1 MSNEEYKNKVSF
13 GCFGVSTVDNFDV
26 DFMLDALAHVTFKKQ
41 RK

>member
-13 GCFGVSTVDNFDV
+13 GCFGVSDNFDV
-26 DFMLDALAHVTFKKQ
+26 DLMLDALAHVTFKKQ